1 MKRHK
6 AFKFRLYPTVEQATL
21 INKTI
26 GCCRFVFNHFL
37 ASWKDA
43 FKQTGKGLTYGTCS
57 AQLPALKKE
66 YEWLKEVDSIAIQT
80 SVRHLADAFTRF
92 FKKQNDRPRFK
103 SKKNPVQSYTTK
115 QTNGNL
121 AVEGNQIKVP
131 KLGFVRFAKSREIEG
146 RLLSATIRRHPS
158 GKYFVSLLCEVEI
171 QPLPQVHQHVGVDL
185 GIKHFAVLSNG
196 EPPVE
201 NPKYLHRY
209 ESQLARWQR
218 IFSRRKKDGKNRE
231 KARIKVARLHEKI
244 RNTRQDFLHKLSTRL
259 IRENQ
264 TICLEDLQVGNMQKN
279 HNLAKAIADA
289 SWSEFRSMLKYK
301 AEWYGR
307 TISVI
312 NKTFPSSQLCS
323 ICGYR
328 NKDVKD
334 LNLREWDCPA
344 CGTHHDRDTNAAINI
359 LREGMRLL
367 A

>member
-6 AFKFRLYPTVEQATL
+6 AFKFRLYPTAEQATL

-26 GCCRFVFNHFL
+26 GCSRFVFNHFL
-37 ASWKDA
+37 ASWNDA
-43 FKQTGKGLTYGTCS
+43 FNQTGKGLTYGTCS

-66 YEWLKEVDSIAIQT
+66 YAWLKEVDSIAIQT
-80 SVRHLADAFTRF
+80 SVRNLADAFTRF
-92 FKKQNDRPRFK
+92 FKNQNHRPRFK

-115 QTNGNL
+115 QTNGNI
-121 AVEGNQIKVP
+121 AVEGNQMKLP

-146 RLLSATIRRHPS
+146 RILSATIRRNPS
-158 GKYFVSLLCEVEI
+158 GNYFVSILCEVEI
-171 QPLPQVHQHVGVDL
+171 QPLPQVKQNVGVDL
-185 GIKHFAVLSNG
+185 GIKHFAILSNG

-201 NPKYLHRY
+201 NPKHLRKY

-244 RNTRQDFLHKLSTRL
+244 RNTRQDFLHKLSTKL

-264 TICLEDLQVGNMQKN
+264 TICLEDLQVSNMVKN
-279 HNLAKAIADA
+279 HKLAQAIADA
-289 SWSEFRSMLKYK
+289 SWSAFRSMLEYK

-307 TISVI
+307 TISIVS
-312 NKTFPSSQLCS
+312 KGFPSSQLCS
-323 ICGYR
+323 CCGYR

-334 LNLREWDCPA
+334 LNLREWDCPK
-344 CGTHHDRDTNAAINI
+344 CHTHHDRDTNAAINI
-359 LREGMRLL
+359 LNEGMRLL